1 MPHRPPDPRVLDW
14 VEDQLGAAVVGAE
27 RLTGGITADVD
38 RLTLAGGRAPVVL
51 RRWTDPETWPEHL
64 VEREA
69 AALDAVDA
77 VDATVVP
84 APRLLATDA
93 GGHLTGVPSLLM
105 TQVAGRVELTP
116 TDRGAWLDDLA
127 RMLATIHRQPPT
139 LAARVIHE
147 DAAPDLHWLI
157 DHGLRRDCLDIVET
171 AASRYRDDEVFTH
184 GDYQHFNILWQDG
197 RLSGVVDWPNAGTG
211 PRGRDVGHCCLN
223 LAVLVDPPTAVEF
236 LQRYEREAG
245 VTPDPVVVVR
255 ALLAFEPG
263 WLEFIPRQV
272 AGRAPLDGPGMAGRV
287 TTAIRC
293 ILQRSD

>member
-1 MPHRPPDPRVLDW
+1 MPLRPPDQRVLDW

-51 RRWTDPETWPEHL
+51 RRWTDPETWPERL

-69 AALDAVDA
+69 AALEALVGSR
-77 VDATVVP
+77 VP
-84 APRLLATDA
+84 APQLHAVDPRGEHA
-93 GGHLTGVPSLLM
+93 GVPSLVM
-105 TQVAGRVELTP
+105 TLVPGRVELTP

-139 LAARVIHE
+139 LTARVVHE
-147 DAAPDLHWLI
+147 DDSPELYWLT
-157 DHGLRRDCLDIVET
+157 DPGLRRDCLGVVET
-171 AASRYRDDEVFTH
+171 AAARVGDDEVFSH
-184 GDYQHFNILWQDG
+184 GDYQHFNVLWQRG

-223 LAVLVDPPTAVEF
+223 LAVLVDPAGAVDF
-236 LQRYEREAG
+236 LQRYERAAG
-245 VTPDPVVVVR
+245 MTPDPAVVVR
-255 ALLAFEPG
+255 AMLAFEPG
-263 WLEFIPRQV
+263 WAEFIPRQV
-272 AGRAPLDGPGMAGRV
+272 AGRAPVDGPGMAGRV

-293 ILQRSD
+293 ILQRSG